1 MPSDRRPVW
10 RAGRRDAH
18 ALSPPMGTAAL
29 AMALLAAV
37 SCAVGPSEA
46 TQSTRRRLPEIEPPV
61 ISSVT
66 TDVNYDYN
74 YRVFGSVAGGT
85 K

>member
-1 MPSDRRPVW
+1 
-10 RAGRRDAH
+10 
-18 ALSPPMGTAAL
+18 
-29 AMALLAAV
+29 MALLVAV
-37 SCAVGPSEA
+37 SCVVGPSDA
-46 TQSTRRRLPEIEPPV
+46 ALQSNRRRLPEIEPPV

-66 TDVNYDYN
+66 TDVNYDSN